1 MRKQFSYGFVLSLL
15 LLFEIVGC
23 GSRLPENT
31 SELKSL
37 TVAEAVE
44 LVARKKNLL
53 LDGLTS
59 LPPDVAGALAE
70 QSQGLLFLRGLTE
83 LSTASAEK
91 LTSQKQGTIFLQG
104 ITSLSPQLAVALSG
118 HQGTLVLSGLKTVTP
133 ETAEILVKHEG
144 KLYLRHLERELV
156 EDDAA
161 TILRENEDITLPEW
175 VFEVPKPRRRRR
187 QQR

>member
-1 MRKQFSYGFVLSLL
+1 
-15 LLFEIVGC
+15 
-23 GSRLPENT
+23 
-31 SELKSL
+31 
-37 TVAEAVE
+37 
-44 LVARKKNLL
+44 
-53 LDGLTS
+53 
-59 LPPDVAGALAE
+59 
-70 QSQGLLFLRGLTE
+70 
-83 LSTASAEK
+83 
-91 LTSQKQGTIFLQG
+91 
-104 ITSLSPQLAVALSG
+104 
-118 HQGTLVLSGLKTVTP
+118 VLSGLKTVTP